1 MKKILVAYDGGD
13 PARRALETAAELA
26 HLTGAT
32 VSVVSVVPVH
42 PGRIPIYPWDDVS
55 THEDELIEA
64 RDLLLAKGIEA
75 DLMEPTGEPAST
87 IARIAD
93 EGGFDTVVVGPRGL
107 GLMSRVLQGSISE
120 HVAVV
125 RCGRGGSVAPAARV
139 SW

>member
-42 PGRIPIYPWDDVS
+42 PGRIPVYPWDDVS
-55 THEDELIEA
+55 THTHELIEA

-75 DLMEPTGEPAST
+75 DLLEPTGEPAST

-93 EGGFDTVVVGPRGL
+93 EGGFDTVVVGSRGL
-107 GLMSRVLQGSISE
+107 GLVSRVLQGSISE
-120 HVAVV
+120 HVATHARATVV
-125 RCGRGGSVAPAARV
+125 IAR
-139 SW
+139 

>member
-42 PGRIPIYPWDDVS
+42 PGRIPVYPWDDVS
-55 THEDELIEA
+55 THTHELIEA
-64 RDLLLAKGIEA
+64 RDLLLAKGIEP
-75 DLMEPTGEPAST
+75 DLLKPTGEPAST

-93 EGGFDTVVVGPRGL
+93 EGGFDTVVVGSRGL
-107 GLMSRVLQGSISE
+107 GLVSRVLQGSISE
-120 HVAVV
+120 HVATHARATVV
-125 RCGRGGSVAPAARV
+125 IAR
-139 SW
+139 